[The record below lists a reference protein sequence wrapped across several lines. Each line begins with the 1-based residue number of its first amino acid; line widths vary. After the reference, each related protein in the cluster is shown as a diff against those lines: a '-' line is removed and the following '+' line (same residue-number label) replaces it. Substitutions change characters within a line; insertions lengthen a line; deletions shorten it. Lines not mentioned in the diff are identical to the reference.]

1 MRKLS
6 NCWQFVVLFACLIE
20 RSILNLSQM
29 INKSR
34 WQSIDDKTVRVRGGQ
49 AEKLYVWER
58 REQRPR
64 LTIKIKERRTGC
76 ANYPSKA
83 CLSCIPNLH

>member
-1 MRKLS
+1 MIHR
-6 NCWQFVVLFACLIE
+6 NNFAFFY
-20 RSILNLSQM
+20 
-29 INKSR
+29 
-34 WQSIDDKTVRVRGGQ
+34 SIDDKTVRVRGGQ